1 VGLEKRTISAAR
13 NMKHVGLFAL
23 IILAA
28 GAATAVAAGNHSSAP
43 SAGRCGGLTWRLKTF
58 SDARRGLVNSTP
70 QQTTIASIRE
80 RRGPNRP
87 PTRRS
92 TAFQLHTWEVPAQV
106 TSFKLDATGSV
117 RLVLFDEPAYIN
129 AVIPSPSCL
138 SARSRNR
145 AAITAAWHLFVDTC
159 GRATSNWQSLG
170 AIFFVRGIG
179 FWGPKSPS
187 RGGAPN
193 GAELHPVTGLR
204 IVAGC

>member
-1 VGLEKRTISAAR
+1 MKRL
-13 NMKHVGLFAL
+13 GLFAL
-23 IILAA
+23 MVLAA
-28 GAATAVAAGNHSSAP
+28 GAATAAAAGNHASAP
-43 SAGRCGGLTWRLKTF
+43 SAVRCGGLTWRLKTF
-58 SDARRGLVNSTP
+58 SDSRRALVDSTP
-70 QQTTIASIRE
+70 QQTTIGSIRD
-80 RRGPNRP
+80 RRGPGRP

-92 TAFQLHTWEVPAQV
+92 TSFQLHTWEVPAQV
-106 TSFKLDATGSV
+106 TLFKLDATGSV
-117 RLVLFDEPAYIN
+117 RLMLYDHESYIN

-145 AAITAAWHLFVDTC
+145 AAITAAWHFFVDKC
-159 GRATSNWQSLG
+159 GRATSTWQSLG

-179 FWGPKSPS
+179 FWGPKGSS

>member
-1 VGLEKRTISAAR
+1 MKRL
-13 NMKHVGLFAL
+13 GFFAL
-23 IILAA
+23 MVLAA
-28 GAATAVAAGNHSSAP
+28 GAATAAAAGNHSSTP
-43 SAGRCGGLTWRLKTF
+43 SAARCGGLTWRLKTF
-58 SDARRGLVNSTP
+58 SDARRGLVDSTA
-70 QQTTIASIRE
+70 QQTTIGSIRE
-80 RRGPNRP
+80 RRGPGRP

-92 TAFQLHTWEVPAQV
+92 TAFQLHAWEVPAQV

-117 RLVLFDEPAYIN
+117 RLVLYDHESYIN

-145 AAITAAWHLFVDTC
+145 AEIAAAWQLFVGKC
-159 GRATSNWQSLG
+159 GKATSTWQSLG

-179 FWGPKSPS
+179 FWGAKGPS